1 MSVLTSQSNELVDDV
16 LQMIFQQ
23 LEGEDLV
30 NCETVCRQWRN
41 SLLAGTPW
49 KRLFHRNK
57 ENLPL
62 WRKAQK
68 KLEKNQ
74 LILRAEEYR
83 GVCKEIL
90 QANRNW
96 HTGNCTKL
104 TYPVDFRSAYFIT
117 ISDDYVAWDFFR
129 FDNDGQCSRGC
140 FFLDMESMEF
150 KEIPVFCQCEQL
162 IHCYYLDEMLLFWN
176 VVDTAKLEIVNPNNR
191 WVVDVLEGFNEG
203 EADDM
208 CVHVV
213 FGSKFLVTYFCPFRE
228 GNWERMRIWKMG
240 NPPTLLHERSFE
252 DRKLSILKVDERFIV
267 ARQFVHLFPEITVLY
282 FISTE
287 TLEETKSFI
296 QTNGVY
302 VYNQGLFFEYCDNGV
317 IRILDAASGKY
328 FNDVRIPFRSNDKPF
343 IKLLDTWA
351 SSNSQCIVIGWKYS
365 RKWTCSHLSVYDL
378 ETVKKPNSF
387 SHLLY
392 TLQFQFNIDSF
403 VMNESDIAFNGVDR
417 YNNRYVT
424 VLKFANFSFADQKS
438 PDLKENPEA
447 NEDIKMKVILGPY
460 VDCDPVY

>member
-1 MSVLTSQSNELVDDV
+1 MSVSTSQSNKLVDDV
-16 LQMIFQQ
+16 LLMISQQ
-23 LEGEDLV
+23 LEDEDLV
-30 NCETVCRQWRN
+30 NCETVCRQWRS

-74 LILRAEEYR
+74 LILRNEEYR
-83 GVCKEIL
+83 DVCKEIL

-104 TYPVDFRSAYFIT
+104 TYPVDSRSANFIT
-117 ISDDYVAWDFFR
+117 ISDDYVTWDFAR
-129 FDNDGQCSRGC
+129 FENDGQCSRGC
-140 FFLDMESMEF
+140 SFLDMESMEF
-150 KEIPVFCQCEQL
+150 KEIPVLSCCGHMV
-162 IHCYYLDEMLLFWN
+162 HCYCLDEMLMFWN
-176 VVDTAKLEIVNPNNR
+176 VVDSAKFEIVNPNNH

-203 EADDM
+203 EADQV
-208 CVHVV
+208 CVQVV
-213 FGSKFLVTYFCPFRE
+213 FGSGFLVTYFYPFHE
-228 GNWERMRIWKMG
+228 SNGERMRIWKMG
-240 NPPTLLHERSFE
+240 NLPTLSHDRSFE
-252 DRKLSILKVDERFIV
+252 DRKLTILKVDERFIV
-267 ARQFVHLFPEITVLY
+267 ARQFVYLFPEITALY

-302 VYNQGLFFEYCDNGV
+302 LYNQGLFFEYCDNGV

-365 RKWTCSHLSVYDL
+365 RMWTCSHLSVYDL
-378 ETVKKPNSF
+378 ETVKKPNSDC
-387 SHLLY
+387 HLLY
-392 TLQFQFNIDSF
+392 TLQFKFDIHSF
-403 VMNESDIAFNGVDR
+403 VMNESEIAFSGEHDTWDWC
-417 YNNRYVT
+417 VT
-424 VLKFANFSFADQKS
+424 VLKFTNFSFAD
-438 PDLKENPEA
+438 
-447 NEDIKMKVILGPY
+447 
-460 VDCDPVY
+460 